1 MEDVALDPVAEQ
13 RAIERMA
20 RLMHKAF
27 QEYCASL
34 PKEMQLH
41 FGTISVTWDELDP
54 LSKDAYRA
62 TARSFLR
69 DR

>member
-34 PKEMQLH
+34 TKGMQMR
-41 FGTISVTWDELDP
+41 FGGRSGTWDELDP
-54 LSKDAYRA
+54 LFKDAYRA
-62 TARSFLR
+62 VAKSLLR